1 MNGLVPLLSNFVPF
15 IQIQL
20 CMWVWNVS
28 YKANPWKSWN
38 RSLFEALLL
47 GKFLYK
53 NIQICLFPKKKKK
66 NEYHQSNLV
75 SNRSNKWSFFLIK
88 LVKLEW
94 NYFRKYQQNTMPDK
108 AWKMSKYLLRMRQN
122 TDQKKLCIW
131 TLFTQPYL
139 DDYLLINILKPNA
152 SQITVW

>member
-1 MNGLVPLLSNFVPF
+1 
-15 IQIQL
+15 
-20 CMWVWNVS
+20 
-28 YKANPWKSWN
+28 
-38 RSLFEALLL
+38 
-47 GKFLYK
+47 
-53 NIQICLFPKKKKK
+53 
-66 NEYHQSNLV
+66 
-75 SNRSNKWSFFLIK
+75 
-88 LVKLEW
+88 
-94 NYFRKYQQNTMPDK
+94 MPDK